1 MLKSAFPA
9 ICLTIAAAIAS
20 PSSAATFNN
29 VKGVVIEG
37 GVAPAASAPPP
48 GLKIGDF
55 NSAPGNPL
63 LNVVGDTQIYGGVA
77 HRFPGEYTDAW
88 AMDFG
93 TNVYDIV
100 FNWVKKS
107 RDFDGQILVN
117 GVSTELS
124 ESGSLSLGR
133 YTGLVTFDVDPIYGL
148 FSPTRSNGRS
158 HEVATWDLQ
167 VSTVPLPAGV
177 VLMLS
182 VLAGFG
188 IMRRRK
194 AS

>member
-1 MLKSAFPA
+1 MLKSTIPA
-9 ICLTIAAAIAS
+9 ICLAVAS
-20 PSSAATFNN
+20 AVALPASAATFDN

-37 GVAPAASAPPP
+37 GVAPAPSAPPP
-48 GLKIGDF
+48 GLEIGDF

-63 LNVVGDTQIYGGVA
+63 LNVIGDTQIYGGVA

-93 TNVYDIV
+93 TNVYELV
-100 FNWVKKS
+100 FNWVKTS
-107 RDFDGQILVN
+107 TDFDGQIVVN

-124 ESGSLSLGR
+124 DSGSINLGR

-148 FSPTRSNGRS
+148 FSPTRSNLRS

-167 VSTVPLPAGV
+167 VAAVPLPAGL

-182 VLAGFG
+182 GLAGFG
-188 IMRRRK
+188 VMRRRQ